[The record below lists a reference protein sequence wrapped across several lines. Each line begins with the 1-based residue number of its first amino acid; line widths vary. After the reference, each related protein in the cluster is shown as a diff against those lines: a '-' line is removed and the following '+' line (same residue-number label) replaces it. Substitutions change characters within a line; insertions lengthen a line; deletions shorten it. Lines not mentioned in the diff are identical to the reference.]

1 VNRRYWDAEKGFFA
15 TLRDDDG
22 NVLYAERRERVVD
35 DVWVIAAVSSDE
47 NKQLDYPTQKPEEL
61 LQRVLVASSN
71 PGDLVLDCFV
81 GSGTTAAVAQKLGRR
96 WIGADINKGAIQTTE
111 TRLAGVIANQIASAE
126 AQQLAL
132 DGPGDA
138 PRPAQLGFLTYRVN
152 DYDLQIQ
159 HNEAVE
165 LAVEHLGVART
176 RADHFFDGTLGRELV
191 HIVGFE
197 HPVTLL
203 DLQDVERE
211 LSARPGEDRDVVV
224 VGLGAEL
231 TTQGWLE
238 TWNRHRPVNK
248 IRVIDLRTDPKHGRF
263 FEHLPATARV
273 TFADEGNTVG
283 VRIDDFISPTI
294 LERLAG
300 QEGVLAPQVDDW
312 RAMVDPSRST
322 PPTMA
327 TYSTST
333 SSTCRSGEPTS

>member
-1 VNRRYWDAEKGFFA
+1 
-15 TLRDDDG
+15 
-22 NVLYAERRERVVD
+22 
-35 DVWVIAAVSSDE
+35 
-47 NKQLDYPTQKPEEL
+47 
-61 LQRVLVASSN
+61 
-71 PGDLVLDCFV
+71 
-81 GSGTTAAVAQKLGRR
+81 
-96 WIGADINKGAIQTTE
+96 
-111 TRLAGVIANQIASAE
+111 
-126 AQQLAL
+126 
-132 DGPGDA
+132 
-138 PRPAQLGFLTYRVN
+138 VN

-176 RADHFFDGTLGRELV
+176 KADHFFDGTLRRELV

-211 LSARPGEDRDVVV
+211 LAARPGEERDVVV

-231 TTQGWLE
+231 STQGWLE

-273 TFADEGNTVG
+273 VFVEAGDAVE

-294 LERLAG
+294 LERLVG
-300 QEGVLAPQVDDW
+300 QEGVLAPQIDDW
-312 RAMVDPSRST
+312 RAMVDSVAIDAAYDGTVFDIDVIDLPERRADLVAGTYRVARPGGST
-322 PPTMA
+322 LPIAIRITDML
-327 TYSTST
+327 
-333 SSTCRSGEPTS
+333 GEEVLVIERRDSVVGEARRGDQ